1 MNFGLLVMSMR
12 AEDWHLYVMCHGD
25 NLPRYDT
32 LATMHQMR
40 LGGEKLSTCDQSFL
54 VHNGWIL
61 DSQGLGI
68 SELNKWWSELTGIY
82 WIINNSAHD
91 FIGNAQYR
99 RKWRDDG
106 LEPSARDVLYIPEP
120 EHFYCSVADQYLGG
134 HSGMDGISQALAAAD
149 SGKLPLSRQDLET
162 AFEQKVFYGHIMAR
176 GPHHLYCQFMQTL
189 LDCMWPIWN
198 NGKEKIMQIEGYNCR
213 YVSFLA
219 ERIMTALVLNRG
231 KVWPSLR
238 IETAPIQFF
247 GP

>member
-1 MNFGLLVMSMR
+1 
-12 AEDWHLYVMCHGD
+12 
-25 NLPRYDT
+25 
-32 LATMHQMR
+32 
-40 LGGEKLSTCDQSFL
+40 
-54 VHNGWIL
+54 
-61 DSQGLGI
+61 
-68 SELNKWWSELTGIY
+68 
-82 WIINNSAHD
+82 
-91 FIGNAQYR
+91 
-99 RKWRDDG
+99 
-106 LEPSARDVLYIPEP
+106 
-120 EHFYCSVADQYLGG
+120 
-134 HSGMDGISQALAAAD
+134 MDGISQALAAAD

-198 NGKEKIMQIEGYNCR
+198 NGKEEIMQIEGYNCR